1 MKGGEEGGCE
11 GAYTRVSVDGRPL
24 LYIIRMQTKKNHY
37 AETLNDTVIS
47 GLENSYWRFLPPA
60 NNFLALFES

>member
-1 MKGGEEGGCE
+1 MRRCIYPGQCGWP
-11 GAYTRVSVDGRPL
+11 AALVYNTNAN
-24 LYIIRMQTKKNHY
+24 KKNHY